1 MLDFLDRAENLG
13 LLRTDFHINDETMR
27 FLGKRILEIV
37 YGSIQKERRQELH
50 ERVGFYQEELHQKRL
65 GPSAS
70 ILAYHFKRS
79 ANQEKATRYDRIQS
93 DLRRK
98 TFNRDEA
105 EQYTGDSFVEE
116 DEGRREEKLTA
127 GALAQLP
134 NLFRTLVTTV
144 RSVQLYPPDSKPIQR
159 AYQTAFDS
167 VAAVLERV
175 EHLELS
181 RASGVL
187 LANGHKIDVT
197 DFRLLA
203 NSYLELLDRAEL
215 ESIDFRRGLAP
226 DELNALLTQLG
237 QLKPDLIDGGFWK
250 AVRFRPPVR
259 AHLPSSTALLRGPAA
274 GGWEAARTAAVAAE
288 LGPEEWGIVPRVL
301 RALLGAAKNVKLYPL
316 GSRQVTTAV
325 DQLLEELA
333 TVLARRP
340 VLTLARTEGALLVNG
355 AKAPTGGF
363 EALGDSV
370 VAFFSSSELESI
382 TFLESLS
389 REELS
394 GLRRRR

>member
-1 MLDFLDRAENLG
+1 MA
-13 LLRTDFHINDETMR
+13 R
-27 FLGKRILEIV
+27 FG
-37 YGSIQKERRQELH
+37 KERRQELH

-105 EQYTGDSFVEE
+105 EQYTGDSLVED
-116 DEGRREEKLTA
+116 DEGHREEKLTA

-159 AYQTAFDS
+159 AYQTAFDA
-167 VAAVLERV
+167 VAAVLELV

-237 QLKPDLIDGGFWK
+237 QLKPELDRR
-250 AVRFRPPVR
+250 RFLEGRS
-259 AHLPSSTALLRGPAA
+259 LPTAGSSTSPFVNGAIPRSAA
-274 GGWEAARTAAVAAE
+274 GGWEAAH
-288 LGPEEWGIVPRVL
+288 PPRW
-301 RALLGAAKNVKLYPL
+301 RP
-316 GSRQVTTAV
+316 SS
-325 DQLLEELA
+325 D
-333 TVLARRP
+333 RR
-340 VLTLARTEGALLVNG
+340 NG
-355 AKAPTGGF
+355 ASCRA
-363 EALGDSV
+363 S
-370 VAFFSSSELESI
+370 
-382 TFLESLS
+382 
-389 REELS
+389 
-394 GLRRRR
+394 